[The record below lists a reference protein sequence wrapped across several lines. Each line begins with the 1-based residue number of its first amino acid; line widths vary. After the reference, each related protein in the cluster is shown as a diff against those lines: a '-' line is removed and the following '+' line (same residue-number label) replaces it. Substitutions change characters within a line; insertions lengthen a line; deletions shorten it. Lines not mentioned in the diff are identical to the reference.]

1 MGFWIFCGWPLKSS
15 LFLFDKEQK
24 ASYQDLV
31 QQVDAAGCTNF
42 PILKLSFKFFLDT
55 MQLNLLK
62 ILLMSV
68 RLEFKSPASC
78 CIGHSNLTLFRRC
91 IIFKFKIPQ
100 IDMYGMNEV
109 DDIHSKIMLW
119 KNQNPCVFPLVVI
132 KKDLHI
138 ASKKVQQIVS
148 RSSHKKFYRSI
159 GEYSKVL

>member
-1 MGFWIFCGWPLKSS
+1 M
-15 LFLFDKEQK
+15 D
-24 ASYQDLV
+24 
-31 QQVDAAGCTNF
+31 
-42 PILKLSFKFFLDT
+42 
-55 MQLNLLK
+55 
-62 ILLMSV
+62 
-68 RLEFKSPASC
+68 
-78 CIGHSNLTLFRRC
+78 
-91 IIFKFKIPQ
+91 
-100 IDMYGMNEV
+100 GMNEV